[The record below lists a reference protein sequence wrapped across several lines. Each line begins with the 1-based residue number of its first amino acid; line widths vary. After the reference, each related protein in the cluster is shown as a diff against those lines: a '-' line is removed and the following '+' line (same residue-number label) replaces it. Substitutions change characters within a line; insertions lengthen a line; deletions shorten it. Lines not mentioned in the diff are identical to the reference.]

1 MGKSGHLSSP
11 GNVEGKLCVNC
22 NVLVRTKRTKIIPR
36 DTFHQL
42 NPQIAIAGGGE
53 GGGALPRTPLG
64 SLQRSRDILAGFK
77 ESAWQQ
83 NRKGR
88 VDRAVGKGRV
98 GKRRGGE
105 EWRDRGKDVEER
117 EDVDFAPSC
126 KNSFGRP

>member
-1 MGKSGHLSSP
+1 
-11 GNVEGKLCVNC
+11 
-22 NVLVRTKRTKIIPR
+22 
-36 DTFHQL
+36 
-42 NPQIAIAGGGE
+42 
-53 GGGALPRTPLG
+53 
-64 SLQRSRDILAGFK
+64 
-77 ESAWQQ
+77 
-83 NRKGR
+83 